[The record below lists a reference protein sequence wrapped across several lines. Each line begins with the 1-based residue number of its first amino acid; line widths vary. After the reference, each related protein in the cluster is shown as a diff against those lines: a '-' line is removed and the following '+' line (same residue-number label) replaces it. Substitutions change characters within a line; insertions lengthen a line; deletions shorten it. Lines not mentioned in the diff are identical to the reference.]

1 MFITSSCSPLD
12 LFKNYETVEALTNDW
27 WPQKSSRPA
36 DKIIKILV
44 DNRLPSAQIVKFK
57 LNIISLKKNISHS
70 FHHLWTGLSFCYG
83 GN

>member
-1 MFITSSCSPLD
+1 MIGG
-12 LFKNYETVEALTNDW
+12 W